1 MASRLRGTPDSAVR
15 RVSDRASEYQWG
27 RTRCFSDSVQI
38 HNCVNVR
45 KMKFWEN
52 KMKKER
58 ARKMQA

>member
-1 MASRLRGTPDSAVR
+1 MASRLRGMLDSAVK
-15 RVSDRASEYQWG
+15 RVSDSASQYQWG
-27 RTRCFSDSVQI
+27 RTRCYPDSVQI

-58 ARKMQA
+58 ACKMQA